1 MLSKHDPNF
10 EQKRFDYI
18 AETGL
23 DPVTGKEAD
32 EELQNYATNYTKYAS
47 SIKAGYD
54 FLMVGAAAWSTR
66 AYNKDIQTQRADAQI
81 NEYYQI
87 KDAVNRV
94 NVNPS
99 VNQNA
104 SFGKLNTEIQTIDL
118 PNGTWQKGNS
128 ERGFYIDE
136 NLNGGNNVGKNYPV
150 IDRYDPVTETA
161 TSVKSRDLNAKSYQ
175 NGTNLKSVIKKDIND
190 LKDFELQNWGDTR
203 LGTKNI
209 SHRVL
214 DIVVPNTE
222 LSKSQIDAINEAIEY
237 GQTNGV
243 KINIIVGGE

>member
-1 MLSKHDPNF
+1 M
-10 EQKRFDYI
+10 E
-18 AETGL
+18 
-23 DPVTGKEAD
+23 
-32 EELQNYATNYTKYAS
+32 
-47 SIKAGYD
+47 
-54 FLMVGAAAWSTR
+54 
-66 AYNKDIQTQRADAQI
+66 
-81 NEYYQI
+81 
-87 KDAVNRV
+87 
-94 NVNPS
+94 
-99 VNQNA
+99 
-104 SFGKLNTEIQTIDL
+104 
-118 PNGTWQKGNS
+118 
-128 ERGFYIDE
+128 
-136 NLNGGNNVGKNYPV
+136 GNNVGKNYPV